1 MPTRI
6 VKRPS
11 QAGDTPLLVALFAV
25 ALAVSAIFWY
35 GARLHGPD
43 SVASTGELLY
53 TQYCAGCHG
62 FRGEGNSAL
71 NAPALNSTGTLYQYT
86 DGEIQRAILTGGE
99 IMPKHDQILS
109 ATQAA
114 DIILYIQTWW
124 TDEQFAAQQ
133 ILSQQDP
140 LQP

>member
-11 QAGDTPLLVALFAV
+11 QDSNTPLFVAFLAV
-25 ALAVSAIFWY
+25 GLAVSAIFWY

-43 SVASTGELLY
+43 TIASTGELLY

-62 FRGEGNSAL
+62 FNGEGNSAL
-71 NAPALNSTGTLYQYT
+71 NAPALNSTGTLFQYT

-99 IMPKHDQILS
+99 IMPTHEQILS
-109 ATQAA
+109 STQAA
-114 DIILYIQTWW
+114 DIVLYIQTWW
-124 TDEQFAAQQ
+124 TDEQLASQQ